1 MILPKDFITQT
12 RELLGE
18 ERFALLEKGL
28 EMTPSTSIRFNPFK
42 VSSASVSTALA
53 PQQVPWCNEGYY
65 LSERPNFTFDP
76 LFHAGCY
83 YVQEASSMFLYH
95 VLKQVMPHQPLMALD
110 LCAAPGGKTT
120 LLRTLLPNESI
131 LFANEA
137 IYNRANILVENI
149 EKFGHPDVIVTNNYA
164 ADYKKTGLA
173 FDLIVADV
181 PCSGEGMFRKD
192 EGAINQWSSQYV
204 EKCQQLQRE
213 IVSDIWHNL
222 KEDGILI
229 YSTCTFNALENEE
242 NVEWIIDE
250 LGAECIDIEVDSNW
264 NITPALSNKV
274 KGYRFLPGISKG
286 EGLFMCALR
295 KTSEH
300 HARANKTK
308 KSKQSNINT
317 RPFDNWLQNQSSY
330 SFIEKNEKIM
340 ALPQLLAPVY
350 EQVANQLRILH
361 AGITMGTQKGKSL
374 IPHPSLAF
382 STQINRQA
390 FCNEEVSY
398 QQAISFLR
406 KEAITLSP
414 ETPKGIV
421 LITYNN
427 QPIGFVNNLGNR
439 ANNLYSNEWKIKSG
453 YLPEVI
459 PSVITL

>member
-1 MILPKDFITQT
+1 M
-12 RELLGE
+12 
-18 ERFALLEKGL
+18 
-28 EMTPSTSIRFNPFK
+28 
-42 VSSASVSTALA
+42 
-53 PQQVPWCNEGYY
+53 
-65 LSERPNFTFDP
+65 
-76 LFHAGCY
+76 
-83 YVQEASSMFLYH
+83 
-95 VLKQVMPHQPLMALD
+95 
-110 LCAAPGGKTT
+110 
-120 LLRTLLPNESI
+120 
-131 LFANEA
+131 
-137 IYNRANILVENI
+137 VENI
-149 EKFGHPDVIVTNNYA
+149 EKFGHSDVIVTNNYA

-308 KSKQSNINT
+308 KSKQNNINT
-317 RPFDNWLQNQSSY
+317 KSFDNWLQNQSSY

-453 YLPEVI
+453 YFPEVI

>member
-1 MILPKDFITQT
+1 M
-12 RELLGE
+12 
-18 ERFALLEKGL
+18 
-28 EMTPSTSIRFNPFK
+28 
-42 VSSASVSTALA
+42 
-53 PQQVPWCNEGYY
+53 
-65 LSERPNFTFDP
+65 
-76 LFHAGCY
+76 
-83 YVQEASSMFLYH
+83 
-95 VLKQVMPHQPLMALD
+95 
-110 LCAAPGGKTT
+110 
-120 LLRTLLPNESI
+120 
-131 LFANEA
+131 
-137 IYNRANILVENI
+137 
-149 EKFGHPDVIVTNNYA
+149 
-164 ADYKKTGLA
+164 
-173 FDLIVADV
+173 
-181 PCSGEGMFRKD
+181 
-192 EGAINQWSSQYV
+192 
-204 EKCQQLQRE
+204 
-213 IVSDIWHNL
+213 SDIWTNL
-222 KEDGILI
+222 KEDGIFI

-250 LGAECIDIEVDSNW
+250 LGAECIDIEIDSSW

-300 HARANKTK
+300 HTRANKTK

-317 RPFDNWLQNQSSY
+317 KSFDNWLQNQSSY

-340 ALPQLLAPVY
+340 ALPQLLFPVY
-350 EQVANQLRILH
+350 EQIANQLRILH

-382 STQINRQA
+382 STQINRKA